1 MAHVIQ
7 RRKVFADGSLRLR
20 VVNGTVQAVA
30 FLAPAVA
37 MFVTI
42 FAEKVLGLSPSA
54 SFALMLVAL
63 AGMAVFQLRPPSR
76 TFFFDM
82 AKQELR
88 VSHMYGG
95 PKRDWSQPYS
105 AIERVWRVHE
115 TPKASENALLLVSA
129 NQQTYALFNLQ
140 GFWRISNMLE
150 DIRRAMRGTNAAID
164 PTAIRPV
171 VVPAN

>member
-76 TFFFDM
+76 TFFLDL

-88 VSHMYGG
+88 VSHMYAG
-95 PKRDWSQPYS
+95 PKRDWSLPYP
-105 AIERVWRVHE
+105 AISGAWRLHE
-115 TPKASENALLLVSA
+115 AP
-129 NQQTYALFNLQ
+129 
-140 GFWRISNMLE
+140 
-150 DIRRAMRGTNAAID
+150 
-164 PTAIRPV
+164 
-171 VVPAN
+171 